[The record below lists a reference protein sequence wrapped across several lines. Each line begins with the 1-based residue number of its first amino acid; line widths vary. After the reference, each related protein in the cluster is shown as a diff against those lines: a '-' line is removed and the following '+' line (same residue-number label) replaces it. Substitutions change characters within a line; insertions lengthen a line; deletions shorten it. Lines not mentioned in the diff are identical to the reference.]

1 MPVAAVLYPSA
12 LCYCTSGAQQR
23 QKIET
28 ITLIFC
34 GGKQESALLESCL
47 HTVKVPMQIVPL
59 AWQGVKMCANYTLV
73 CFRLLSSSLQSV
85 TPPMQRGLSI
95 GRAPGA
101 SQLSRDSRVSSG
113 RGRRGALDK

>member
-23 QKIET
+23 QKIES

-73 CFRLLSSSLQSV
+73 L
-85 TPPMQRGLSI
+85 
-95 GRAPGA
+95 
-101 SQLSRDSRVSSG
+101 
-113 RGRRGALDK
+113 

>member
-1 MPVAAVLYPSA
+1 MLIAAVLYPSV
-12 LCYCTSGAQQR
+12 LCYCTSGAQQW
-23 QKIET
+23 QKIES

-47 HTVKVPMQIVPL
+47 HTIEVPMQTIPL
-59 AWQGVKMCANYTLV
+59 AWQGVKMCASYPLV

-85 TPPMQRGLSI
+85 TPMQRGLSI